1 MDGVRAGW
9 QDLRDQLVEGLELAG
24 HVSGGRVAAAFR
36 SVPRHVFLP
45 GIEPQRAYQDEAFPI
60 KYDQGGLP
68 ISSSSQ
74 PAIMA
79 RMLEQLDV
87 QPGQRVLEI
96 GTGTGYNAALLAH
109 LVGDAGAVVSID
121 IDADLVADGR
131 ERLAACGA
139 SRVTVGCGDGSE
151 GWPEHAPY
159 DRIIS
164 TVGAWDIA
172 PAWMAQL
179 APHGRLVVPLDLQ
192 GPQRSIAFQP
202 IDNHLESVSLVRCG
216 FMRIRGALAGPE
228 VIHQLGPEPGL
239 FLGMAQQRPI
249 DTDALYAALAQPGV
263 DVPSGVNVTP
273 SQALDGLDLW
283 LALHEPAIA
292 GLSAFGAALTRE
304 LVPTLF
310 ERSGLVGTT
319 ALVGTGAL
327 AALVRLDEGEHSFEL
342 GVRPLGNDGHWLA
355 RNLVGHIQA
364 WSTQGR
370 PGTAG
375 LRVTVHPRGAD
386 DTAIADANNIIEKRH
401 TRLALTWAP

>member
-1 MDGVRAGW
+1 MFDFHVFHSRTGVGVCRHDVSWTGASVPACTARGGGRGVRRCASDSRSEILATVDGVRAGW

-24 HVSGGRVAAAFR
+24 HVSGERVAAAFR
-36 SVPRHVFLP
+36 SVSRHIFLP

-60 KYDQGGLP
+60 KYDQRGLP

-121 IDADLVADGR
+121 IDADLVADAR

-139 SRVTVGCGDGSE
+139 SWVTVVCGDGSD

-202 IDNHLESVSLVRCG
+202 IDSHLESVSVLRCG

-228 VIHQLGPEPGL
+228 AIHPLGPEPGL
-239 FLGMAQQRPI
+239 FLGMGHQRPV
-249 DTDALYAALAQPGV
+249 DTDALYASLAQPGV
-263 DVPSGVNVTP
+263 DVPTGVNVTP
-273 SQALDGLDLW
+273 SQTLDGLDLW

-292 GLSAFGAALTRE
+292 GLSAFGAAVERE

-327 AALVRLDEGEHSFEL
+327 AALVRLDEG
-342 GVRPLGNDGHWLA
+342 
-355 RNLVGHIQA
+355 
-364 WSTQGR
+364 ST
-370 PGTAG
+370 PS
-375 LRVTVHPRGAD
+375 
-386 DTAIADANNIIEKRH
+386 N
-401 TRLALTWAP
+401 